1 MNSNRDILRS
11 CDLQFGFKSKHSTTQ
26 CTFMLNEVIKYFNNK
41 NTDVFVMMLDASMA
55 FDRVHYVSLFKILL
69 QKGLC
74 HLICSL
80 LAYMYKMQSVRIKW
94 GALCTKNCQS
104 NQWG

>member
-1 MNSNRDILRS
+1 MVAENNLRFIDISRESIYL
-11 CDLQFGFKSKHSTTQ
+11 

-69 QKGLC
+69 QKGLS